1 LQLLVLHSQFIL
13 GWWEGLSALLNDGD
27 SSMTTPSE
35 ITLVQ
40 DAILRELGRSVSE
53 EEDLGRMKLLLDE
66 LYRASDERE
75 LLASLL

>member
-1 LQLLVLHSQFIL
+1 
-13 GWWEGLSALLNDGD
+13 
-27 SSMTTPSE
+27 MTTPSE

-40 DAILRELGRSVSE
+40 DATLRELGRSVSE